1 MRTLLILTVFT
12 AQAYSVLNAQAQ
24 HAVIAGRHVGKFKT
38 KKEAVVIVGARFGEV
53 PQRTIAMLEK
63 LDRDHFA
70 PFLFYDGD
78 VRNITDW
85 LPNTSFPQLP
95 MHRRKEMT
103 FLKQAYR
110 RFSGMW
116 KCPSKPF
123 QTRWLASQNDFDR
136 AWFIEEDVYFNVILI
151 PIYSWFSSWQHAQQQ
166 SHLFFFVR
174 INRATGTNFSKAY
187 TNDDSDL
194 LACGFRYNTNNP
206 RKDPLV
212 EACEVCHGKHVHG
225 LISIHRLSKNLA
237 RKTIKTLL
245 ANKTGHHE
253 YFMPT
258 VCYLDGEC
266 NLRTISK
273 DKWIGSFHF
282 RPAIDPSS
290 MYKDKLYHPVK
301 HWIEADPK
309 LELVEDYDDL
319 KEEIER
325 TWKSE
330 PIQKIPA
337 GYE

>member
-1 MRTLLILTVFT
+1 
-12 AQAYSVLNAQAQ
+12 
-24 HAVIAGRHVGKFKT
+24 
-38 KKEAVVIVGARFGEV
+38 
-53 PQRTIAMLEK
+53 
-63 LDRDHFA
+63 
-70 PFLFYDGD
+70 
-78 VRNITDW
+78 
-85 LPNTSFPQLP
+85 
-95 MHRRKEMT
+95 MT
-103 FLKQAYR
+103 FLKRAYR

-136 AWFIEEDVYFNVILI
+136 AWFIEEDVYFNGNWNKFL
-151 PIYSWFSSWQHAQQQ
+151 
-166 SHLFFFVR
+166 
-174 INRATGTNFSKAY
+174 KAY

-212 EACEVCHGKHVHG
+212 EACEVCHSKHVHG